1 MLVNEVITGIIA
13 IIIGYLLGSI
23 PSAYIATRLAIGK
36 DIRRLGGGNV
46 GGLNVF
52 REVGAGPALA
62 AGLADV
68 GKGAASVAI
77 AYWLLDLS
85 PTFVMLAGIASV
97 VGHNWMLFL
106 KFTGGKGMGAAF
118 GALFVVMPVYGYP
131 QGLAILFGIIL
142 IPFIIT
148 RNVALS
154 ISVGLL
160 SLPFI
165 TWFGTHSG
173 IGTIMA
179 ALVGIIILIKF
190 LPTAKAA
197 WTKSKNK
204 KEFVFD
210 RWQREKKAD

>member
-1 MLVNEVITGIIA
+1 VALSNINVKV
-13 IIIGYLLGSI
+13 LGSHGGI
-23 PSAYIATRLAIGK
+23 TLGK
-36 DIRRLGGGNV
+36 DGPTQMGIEDLALV
-46 GGLNVF
+46 GGM
-52 REVGAGPALA
+52 
-62 AGLADV
+62 
-68 GKGAASVAI
+68 
-77 AYWLLDLS
+77 

-118 GALFVVMPVYGYP
+118 GALFVLMPVYGYP

-154 ISVGLL
+154 MSVGLL
-160 SLPFI
+160 SLPLI

-210 RWQREKKAD
+210 RWQRKKKAG